1 MHLYERLNKSL
12 VTTSIQTR
20 SFFSHGKPL
29 NARTNWYDSMET
41 NRKGPEET
49 VTERF
54 AQLLAGG
61 PVPTPSPY
69 FPTPDIEEERSLD
82 GPKGRERGGKR
93 RSLSDSHN
101 YWLEPWST
109 WTYLCLLSPP

>member
-61 PVPTPSPY
+61 PVPTPSP
-69 FPTPDIEEERSLD
+69 
-82 GPKGRERGGKR
+82 
-93 RSLSDSHN
+93 
-101 YWLEPWST
+101 
-109 WTYLCLLSPP
+109 